1 MARDLLTRA
10 SQLPGVREF
19 VAFAWM
25 ALVLVSLSCSG
36 KAAGYDSGEK
46 VILLGFDG
54 MDYEITQRLMGE
66 GRMPNFQR
74 LAEQGSFSPLETA
87 VPPQSPVAW
96 SNFITGMDSGG
107 HGIFDFVH
115 RDPDTMLPY
124 LSTSHTEAADKSI
137 EIGECQIPLG
147 GSIELLRKGT
157 PFWQVMED
165 HGVETTIV
173 RMPANFPP
181 SGTATRE
188 LSGMG
193 TPDLVG
199 TSGTFSFYTS
209 ELFAFQG
216 EDISGG
222 EIYEVYPYEGMIEA
236 SLHGPDTPY
245 LKEGGKVEF
254 PFTVYTDPDEPV
266 AMLEIGDEQLV
277 LEEGEWSDWV
287 PFAFELDTTPLCKT
301 ILTVFGMPT
310 ELPGIVRFYLKQ
322 THPELELYATPLNMD
337 PEHPAMP
344 ISTPDSYAAELA
356 EATGA
361 FYTQEM
367 PEDTKALSG
376 EIFSVDEF
384 LAQTRLAAEQFIE
397 QYKYVLSQFESGFL
411 FYYFGNLDQTSH
423 MMMRT
428 LDPDHPAYDPEQDGK
443 YADVIEA
450 LYEQLDG
457 VIGHTLENMPAG
469 SKLIAMSD
477 HGFTSWRR
485 SFHLNTWLMENGYLS
500 VKDANRR
507 EDPGYLLNVDWSGT
521 KAYGLGL
528 NGLYVNV
535 RGREKNGIVDPGER
549 DALMREI
556 ADKLLATI
564 DPATGE
570 PAITKVYIAEEFY
583 QDRGYLEI
591 GPDMQVGYAKG
602 TRCSFE
608 SAIGEVPLGSVIE
621 DNTEAW
627 SGDHL
632 MDHEAVPGI
641 LLTSQPLERP
651 ATSLKDLAASI
662 LMEFGIEGDFP
673 VRAQS

>member
-1 MARDLLTRA
+1 MTSQRTIVAVALT
-10 SQLPGVREF
+10 V
-19 VAFAWM
+19 
-25 ALVLVSLSCSG
+25 LVLANLSCG
-36 KAAGYDSGEK
+36 GDAAGGDAAK
-46 VILLGFDG
+46 RVILLGFDG
-54 MDYEITQRLMGE
+54 MDYEITERLMAE
-66 GRMPNFQR
+66 GRMPNFSR
-74 LAEQGSFSPLETA
+74 LADQGSFGPLETA

-124 LSTSHTEAADKSI
+124 LSTSRTEEAEKSI
-137 EIGECQIPLG
+137 SIGDCQIPLG
-147 GSIELLRKGT
+147 GTIELLRKGT
-157 PFWQVMED
+157 PFWQVMEEN
-165 HGVETTIV
+165 GVETTMI

-181 SGTATRE
+181 SGTASHE

-222 EIYEVYPYEGMIEA
+222 DVYEVYPYEGMIEA
-236 SLHGPDTPY
+236 SLYGPNTPY
-245 LKEGGKVEF
+245 LKEAQKVEM
-254 PFTVYTDPDEPV
+254 PFVIYTDPDERAALV
-266 AMLEIGDEQLV
+266 EIGDHQV
-277 LEEGEWSDWV
+277 LLKEGEWSDWV
-287 PFAFELDTTPLCKT
+287 PFAFELQTTTVCKL
-301 ILTVFGMPT
+301 ILTVFGMPR

-322 THPELELYATPLNMD
+322 THPELELYASPLNMD
-337 PEHPAMP
+337 PADPAMP
-344 ISTPDSYAAELA
+344 ISTPDSYSAELA
-356 EATGA
+356 KATGP

-367 PEDTKALSG
+367 PEDTKTLSG
-376 EIFSVDEF
+376 GIFTVDEF
-384 LAQTRLAAEQFIE
+384 LAQTRIAAEQYIE
-397 QYKYVLSQFESGFL
+397 QYKYVLSQYKSGLL

-428 LDPDHPAYDPEQDGK
+428 LDPEHPAYDPEQDGK
-443 YADVIEA
+443 YAHVIEDLYQGFDA
-450 LYEQLDG
+450 LVGYTLD
-457 VIGHTLENMPAG
+457 HMPPG
-469 SKLIAMSD
+469 TKLIAMSD

-500 VKDANRR
+500 VKDPNRR
-507 EDPGYLLNVDWSGT
+507 DDPGYLLNVDWSGT

-528 NGLYVNV
+528 NGLYINL
-535 RGREKNGIVDPGER
+535 RGREKNGIVDPGDR
-549 DALMREI
+549 QALMREI
-556 ADKLLATI
+556 ADKLLAI
-564 DPATGE
+564 VDPVTGE
-570 PAITKVYIAEEFY
+570 PAITKVYIAEETY

-591 GPDMQVGYAKG
+591 GPDMQVGYAKR

-608 SAIGEVPLGSVIE
+608 SAIGEVPFGSVIE

-641 LLTSQPLERP
+641 LLSSEPLVRP
-651 ATSLKDLAASI
+651 AGSLKDLGASI
-662 LMEFGIEGDFP
+662 LAEFGIEEGFP
-673 VRAQS
+673 VREQG